1 MRLVVCL
8 PLLAIWASTAAADP
22 SADGSSLELKDVPI
36 AIGVNSPFSWIKDKA
51 LRGDQGRGFGVS
63 AYVGLA
69 RHHAVRANYASY
81 PEDGPSLSIIGEVMG
96 GESASYSGTIDD
108 LGLAYVWYPRRLWSG
123 PTFELGVLRRAKN
136 TSTSDEIRGTTE
148 TDTIDYAARGMVGW
162 SWRFGYFYVAVA
174 IGVSAGRERGY
185 EVNTPDSSEM
195 KTRQTVDRTGVDT
208 EGYLRLGFA
217 FGK

>member
-1 MRLVVCL
+1 M
-8 PLLAIWASTAAADP
+8 WSSTAVAEDKE
-22 SADGSSLELKDVPI
+22 LELTDAPI

-51 LRGDQGRGFGVS
+51 LRGNLDRGFGVS
-63 AYVGLA
+63 AYVGFG

-81 PEDGPSLSIIGEVMG
+81 PEDSQSLAIIGEIMG
-96 GESASYSGTIDD
+96 GDHVSYSGTVED

-136 TSTSDEIRGTTE
+136 TSSSDEIQGTTE
-148 TDTIDYAARGMVGW
+148 THTLDYAARGMVGW

-174 IGVSAGRERGY
+174 IGLSAGRERGY
-185 EVNTPDSSEM
+185 EVNTPDFETM
-195 KTRQTVDRTGVDT
+195 KTTVTVDRAGIDS

-217 FGK
+217 LGK